1 MLVVIHNY
9 IIMLPLLLVKSI
21 MQLLLTIII
30 LVCLA
35 HFVIE
40 NYNAIDSFGSVCL
53 AVAFIDK
60 AA

>member
-1 MLVVIHNY
+1 MLSKGVVLVCSTLVVTHNY
-9 IIMLPLLLVKSI
+9 IIMLSQVLVKSV

-40 NYNAIDSFGSVCL
+40 NCIAMLMIV
-53 AVAFIDK
+53 
-60 AA
+60 